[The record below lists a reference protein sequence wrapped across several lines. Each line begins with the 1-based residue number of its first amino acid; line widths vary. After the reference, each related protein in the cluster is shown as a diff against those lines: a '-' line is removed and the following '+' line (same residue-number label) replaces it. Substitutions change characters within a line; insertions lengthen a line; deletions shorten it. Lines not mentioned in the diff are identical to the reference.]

1 MEPNLKKIISAFLC
15 ACIIASI
22 GIVIYI
28 IYNPPHSEKITEFYI
43 LGSSGKA
50 TGYPNN
56 LTVGESGKVILGVV
70 NHEYEDMTYRIV
82 ARMNNINIVIMN
94 DVILEHEEGWELN
107 YTFTPNW
114 VGERMKLE
122 FNLKK
127 NGYDETYRTLHLWVT
142 VRVSEV

>member
-28 IYNPPHSEKITEFYI
+28 VYNPPHSEKFTEFYM

-50 TGYPNN
+50 TGYPSN
-56 LTVGESGKVILGVV
+56 LMVGESGTVILGVI

-82 ARMNNINIVIMN
+82 ARLNNISIVIMN

-107 YTFTPNW
+107 YTFTPHW
-114 VGERMKLE
+114 MGEKMKLE
-122 FNLKK
+122 FNLYK
-127 NGYDETYRTLHLWVT
+127 NGFDETYRTLHLWVT